1 MNKKHLKESI
11 IAAQKQLI
19 SELKEKIDSSLTMVD
34 IDETDTIDP
43 EDLSHQSESL
53 EIKNLFEQKLNKAQ
67 IELDTL
73 IHMDFSDKKEAT
85 SGALVSTENF
95 HFLIGFAAIPFEFE
109 GKRIVGISV
118 DSPIYPSIKGKIAGD
133 SFSYSENNYTIL
145 EIQ

>member
-73 IHMDFSDKKEAT
+73 IHMDFSEKKEAT
-85 SGALVSTENF
+85 SEINKTGMRPVSKTVQQLVLKWS
-95 HFLIGFAAIPFEFE
+95 L
-109 GKRIVGISV
+109 
-118 DSPIYPSIKGKIAGD
+118 
-133 SFSYSENNYTIL
+133 
-145 EIQ
+145 